1 MNPSFPWA
9 MCHGS
14 HKNNGLCK
22 SVPFTILILFWIF
35 FDKLVRRFLILQGRK
50 AEDLTE
56 DDFLGNILFGDRP
69 HISGGRYRV
78 KSDTAAKASY
88 NEVSIYLIISTQN
101 GL

>member
-1 MNPSFPWA
+1 M
-9 MCHGS
+9 
-14 HKNNGLCK
+14 
-22 SVPFTILILFWIF
+22 
-35 FDKLVRRFLILQGRK
+35 
-50 AEDLTE
+50 AEELTE

-88 NEVSIYLIISTQN
+88 NEVSIYLIISTEN